1 MEGLYH
7 CTTYKSLIRILES
20 GAFHPSYCLETAS
33 YLPSNPNFAFAMVC
47 FADLQEFELKD
58 HMSTFSSDV
67 YIKMKKSWAFRH
79 NISPVLYY
87 SEKSTTTNKV
97 FKSIASYLVD
107 HIEQKDDLYNAV
119 NILMGFMKQYKG
131 HYYDKKRKEISSS
144 EKTFY
149 LEREWRYI
157 PLVKNFEAYFL
168 EETAYRDVQMREQ
181 KRAELIEHGYIVD
194 FCWDDIMEI
203 GVNQT
208 YETDIISSLTS
219 IFSISHSEATSKVK
233 TIEFE

>member
-1 MEGLYH
+1 MDGLYH
-7 CTTYKSLIRILES
+7 CTTYESLMKILQS
-20 GAFHPSYCLETAS
+20 RAFYPSYCLETAS
-33 YLPSNPNFAFAMVC
+33 YLPMNPNFAFAMVC
-47 FADLQEFELKD
+47 FADLLEFELKD

-87 SEKSTTTNKV
+87 SEKSTTTNRV

-107 HIEQKDDLYNAV
+107 RIEQKDDLYNAV

-131 HYYDKKRKEISSS
+131 HYYDKKRNEISSS

-157 PLVKNFEAYFL
+157 PLVQNLEAYFL
-168 EETAYRDVQMREQ
+168 EETAYRDIQKREQ
-181 KRAELIEHGYIVD
+181 KRNELIEHDYVLN